1 MKSRDSDIDSALKAA
16 LKRKFDD
23 FEAEVGKAS
32 EEIILN
38 RQKVPYW
45 QSAGR
50 GSLLAGG
57 FIALL
62 LLCSFLY
69 FSIFKVKEKTAS
81 GASGIASF
89 KDLTKLQNASTD
101 RDSKENGVE
110 PAMKENKLVPLL
122 NDRNT
127 VRTLKGVIKIKKSA
141 LSIDPITKAL
151 KPIEVVTTY
160 EDRKDSFLRSNESV
174 VRGAGT
180 FVRIPEGNLN
190 LVSFEKKNDN
200 LSFGNKTLAPGY
212 DLEVI
217 GKRPYFAYNF
227 EPKLGIGADFN
238 TAKKENQKAYK
249 KTQDFGF
256 VVNITPLNTVQVLTV
271 KASPGVVYQNIRVPS
286 EISLGRLGYKLTGGL
301 TKGAFQ
307 FLLSYGQ
314 MNQSFGYEIASDEFE
329 LRKGS
334 KDYAFVPKGIRY
346 EENNKLKFVGLGIKR
361 HGVVKSAS
369 VFQHYFGDVG
379 LEFSR
384 ELQTNT
390 NVLWGNLAIG
400 KEFRLSENA
409 RLNVGPYVEYSFT
422 KMVNPDTKFQIQP
435 YQIGLSIGLTYLK
448 R

>member
-1 MKSRDSDIDSALKAA
+1 MKSRDNDIDSALKAA

-23 FEAEVGKAS
+23 FEAEAGKAS

-57 FIALL
+57 FIAFLL
-62 LLCSFLY
+62 LGSFLY
-69 FSIFKVKEKTAS
+69 FSIFKVKEKTAAD
-81 GASGIASF
+81 ASRVASF
-89 KDLTKLQNASTD
+89 KNLTKLQNAPTD

-110 PAMKENKLVPLL
+110 PAVNENKLIPLP

-127 VRTLKGVIKIKKSA
+127 VKTLKGVIKEKKSA
-141 LSIDPITKAL
+141 LSIGHITKVL

-160 EDRKDSFLRSNESV
+160 ENSKDSVLRSNESDA
-174 VRGAGT
+174 RGTGT
-180 FVRIPEGNLN
+180 FVRIPDGNLN
-190 LVSFEKKNDN
+190 SVSFEKVNDN
-200 LSFGNKTLAPGY
+200 LSFGNKALALGY
-212 DLEVI
+212 DLEII
-217 GKRPYFAYNF
+217 GKRPYLAYNF
-227 EPKLGIGADFN
+227 EPKLGINADLN
-238 TAKKENQKAYK
+238 TAKKESNKADK
-249 KTQDFGF
+249 KTRDVGF
-256 VVNITPLNTVQVLTV
+256 VVNLISLNTVQVLTV

-307 FLLSYGQ
+307 FLFSYGQ

-329 LRKGS
+329 LSKGS
-334 KDYAFVPKGIRY
+334 KDYVFVPKGIQY
-346 EENNKLKFVGLGIKR
+346 EQNNKLKFVGLGIKR
-361 HGVVKSAS
+361 HGVIKSAS

-400 KEFRLSENA
+400 KEFRLGENA

-435 YQIGLSIGLTYLK
+435 YQIGLSIGLSYLK